1 LLDVAWPMIEQ
12 RGLTLLGM
20 SVSNLRNEDAVQM
33 VLPFE
38 RGDAEVLDT
47 TIDEVRDRFGGSAL
61 TRAATIGS
69 NADFSVPML
78 SD

>member
-1 LLDVAWPMIEQ
+1 MIEE

-20 SVSNLRNEDAVQM
+20 SMSNLRNDGAVQM

-38 RGDAEVLDT
+38 RSDVEQLDT
-47 TIDEVRDRFGGSAL
+47 TIDAVRDRFGGSAL
-61 TRAATIGS
+61 TRAATLGS
-69 NADFSVPML
+69 DADFSVPML